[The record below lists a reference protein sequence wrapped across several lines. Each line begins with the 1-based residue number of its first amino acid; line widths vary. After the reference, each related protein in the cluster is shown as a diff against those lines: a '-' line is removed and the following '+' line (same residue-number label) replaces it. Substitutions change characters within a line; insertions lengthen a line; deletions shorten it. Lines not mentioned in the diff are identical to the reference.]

1 MTDNDK
7 TLEGRAPAGQ
17 TSPPK
22 APATGIAGDR
32 AMPELVVMS
41 GSQKLIVI
49 TIMILAGGAVLAFML
64 PGGINKNAPKPLT
77 AQKEIPFRTP
87 QNSTPYIMTET
98 GTSNPNNSQLS
109 AQKEMALQQA
119 ALQMAMDEQKRQ
131 EKRTQSS
138 QIVFDLSTPNEGAPS
153 NEPSETPMS
162 GTAPASMA
170 AMMPS
175 TGAYQATT
183 GAIPGVIP
191 SGSSNTPGSTTAQEP
206 NLAFA
211 AQNADKTVETAQASQ
226 LPNLHTLIAQGAMI
240 PGILETAIASDL
252 PGMVRAIV
260 SENIYSFDGFDLL
273 IPEGSRLIG
282 QYRSGLVNG
291 QSRVFII
298 WTRLI
303 RNDGVSIN
311 VGSYGADALGR
322 SGLAGD
328 VDTHFFERFG
338 SSVMLSMIDSGLQAA
353 ANANNK
359 TSTAI
364 AVNTGSD
371 FSNAASIALQNSI
384 NIPPTI
390 NIDQGTRIN
399 VFVGKDLDF
408 SRVGGIKQTEADQ
421 TTERQDAE

>member
-1 MTDNDK
+1 MTNTDDNMPEDP
-7 TLEGRAPAGQ
+7 LSGEAPQ
-17 TSPPK
+17 PDTTSE
-22 APATGIAGDR
+22 GIAADR
-32 AMPELVVMS
+32 SFPSIAAIN
-41 GSQKLIVI
+41 GGQKLAGIAVC
-49 TIMILAGGAVLAFML
+49 ILAGMAAMACVYLNGA
-64 PGGINKNAPKPLT
+64 NKSTPKPLT
-77 AQKEIPFRTP
+77 AQKETPFRTP
-87 QNSTPYIMTET
+87 QNSTPYIMTES

-109 AQKEMALQQA
+109 TQKEIALQQA
-119 ALQMAMDEQKRQ
+119 ALQMAMDEQKKQ
-131 EKRTQSS
+131 EKRNLSS
-138 QIVFDLSTPNEGAPS
+138 QIDGAR
-153 NEPSETPMS
+153 ETIMT
-162 GTAPASMA
+162 GAEPASIA
-170 AMMPS
+170 AIIPAAG
-175 TGAYQATT
+175 TYQAATT
-183 GAIPGVIP
+183 GSAIPA
-191 SGSSNTPGSTTAQEP
+191 SASSASSNAPLAGAAATQDP

-226 LPNLHTLIAQGAMI
+226 LANLHTLIAQGAMI
-240 PGILETAIASDL
+240 PGILETAIASNL

-328 VDTHFFERFG
+328 IDTHFFERFG

-359 TSTAI
+359 TSTAL

-371 FSNAASIALQNSI
+371 FSSAAAIALQNSI

-408 SRVGGIKQTEADQ
+408 SRVGGIKQAEAEQ
-421 TTERQDAE
+421 PAETPDAE